1 MMDSVLPAA
10 MPCDD
15 CTLLYADSGLEYAD
29 GREANVNNGVVQH
42 HTIMI
47 NMGTDHVWEG
57 CGMPFSPPG
66 FDPFFGGGNERTL
79 VHYKGDNFN
88 SGYYISPNDSFILYN
103 ELMNMDVEEKHIY
116 ATINWEYLPGKPEG
130 FKRVQ
135 DMWLDLSYCSPVG
148 RKAPA
153 NEKMFNI
160 SSVKWTS
167 PYDGQVV
174 SISGHMHNGGTHLRY
189 YQNGQVLCDS
199 KATYDPKNVA
209 YIERANGLQGH
220 NGMEHIA
227 EMSSCVMPG
236 RLKKGDIIH
245 VEAEYDFANHM
256 GDTTNKGQPGD
267 IMGLGVMFF
276 APD

>member
-1 MMDSVLPAA
+1 
-10 MPCDD
+10 
-15 CTLLYADSGLEYAD
+15 
-29 GREANVNNGVVQH
+29 
-42 HTIMI
+42 MI

-57 CGMPFSPPG
+57 CGLPFSPPG

-79 VHYKGDNFN
+79 VHYTGPNFN

-153 NEKMFNI
+153 NEKTFNV

-174 SISGHMHNGGTHLRY
+174 SICKLSAPSVSIGSDSAEKLGICTMAARISGITRTDKFCATRRPRTTPRMWLTSREQTELR
-189 YQNGQVLCDS
+189 D
-199 KATYDPKNVA
+199 T
-209 YIERANGLQGH
+209 
-220 NGMEHIA
+220 
-227 EMSSCVMPG
+227 
-236 RLKKGDIIH
+236 
-245 VEAEYDFANHM
+245 M
-256 GDTTNKGQPGD
+256 GWSTLRT
-267 IMGLGVMFF
+267 
-276 APD
+276 